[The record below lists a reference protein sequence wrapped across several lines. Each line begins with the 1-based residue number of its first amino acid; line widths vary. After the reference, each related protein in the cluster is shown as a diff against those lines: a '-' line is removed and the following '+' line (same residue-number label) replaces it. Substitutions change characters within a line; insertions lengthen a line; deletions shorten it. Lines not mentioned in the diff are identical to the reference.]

1 MFKVDFKPLNYS
13 FSVGTMEGK
22 EGEKRD
28 QRKKK
33 KKKKE
38 TGRGRKRGGK
48 KDKLDC

>member
-33 KKKKE
+33 KKKE